1 MNCAAKDYIESW
13 FFDKFCKAE
22 GCKSQ
27 SEFIDRTWNMF
38 TGNEDSDIV
47 ACYNDVLKEDTNA
60 TYIEVK
66 NLLSDYANEV
76 IYSFYEDDMLPEKYV
91 NAYIA

>member
-1 MNCAAKDYIESW
+1 MNDAAKDYIESW
-13 FFDKFCKAE
+13 FFGKFCKAE
-22 GCKSQ
+22 SCKSQ
-27 SEFIDRTWNMF
+27 SEFIDKTWNMF
-38 TGNEDSDIV
+38 TGNEDSDIIS
-47 ACYNDVLKEDTNA
+47 CYKEVLKEDANA

-91 NAYIA
+91 DAYIA